1 MWNNEAEELVNQ
13 RPAPFINNPFD
24 SIFVDPQYKRY
35 YDVMANFYDQNVG
48 PVQRLMAGST
58 FAFNLSKTVLSPTT
72 HMRNFGGGMLQN
84 VYNGILPWGS
94 RAWRNAVSSESNVK
108 GSPTYS
114 VFRRTIGLDSKFRG
128 RKALSDDDTNS
139 VTRLIELGILHNG
152 MKAGIFKETYNIMIK
167 DANPLHHLERKLL
180 GKRKKEIKATAAV
193 DKLAEVYEMS
203 DNINKISA
211 FESEFGWLY
220 RAFGDGK
227 NTEAFIK
234 HAESLGV
241 FNARQRFNSGKEGIL
256 TTLIEEASAKKV
268 NMFTPTYSQLTGS
281 SRVFRRYPIGN
292 FVAFPMEVTRNYAN
306 SWRLAARELR
316 SGSAAMRARGSI
328 RAASLAGATGIT
340 VGGIGGLS
348 AAINGITDDERE
360 ALESKDLASEWL
372 YGTNYFYTG
381 KLKDGTLKA
390 IPLGYTDPFSYL
402 SRIAQVAMHSFN
414 ENEEDAVLKSRL
426 IDASWESFKVA
437 VEPYVIPAVGPS
449 TLYDT
454 YKELSESYE
463 QEKEINHEAILRSLD
478 IAFNPTV
485 MRDVYKTDLI
495 PFVDAPKV
503 TKWGTEVDPKWHT
516 WIGWVS
522 GMKPE
527 KIHIPSKVGFAL
539 SDVFRDKGANTTKF
553 NKYIDNPQNFADPN
567 YRENIVREY
576 KEYIAKEKEIARRV
590 KTIFGHGRTLGLNG
604 TELVDLATTFD
615 KRIKA
620 GEGKYKAAFSK
631 KYIAQLINKDE
642 YPISIVSDD
651 MLRKIRNSLQNKGV
665 GPGDN
670 LITDLVSIV
679 RQENID
685 RKIGDIR

>member
-1 MWNNEAEELVNQ
+1 
-13 RPAPFINNPFD
+13 
-24 SIFVDPQYKRY
+24 
-35 YDVMANFYDQNVG
+35 
-48 PVQRLMAGST
+48 
-58 FAFNLSKTVLSPTT
+58 
-72 HMRNFGGGMLQN
+72 
-84 VYNGILPWGS
+84 
-94 RAWRNAVSSESNVK
+94 
-108 GSPTYS
+108 
-114 VFRRTIGLDSKFRG
+114 
-128 RKALSDDDTNS
+128 
-139 VTRLIELGILHNG
+139 
-152 MKAGIFKETYNIMIK
+152 
-167 DANPLHHLERKLL
+167 
-180 GKRKKEIKATAAV
+180 
-193 DKLAEVYEMS
+193 MS

-281 SRVFRRYPIGN
+281 SRLFRRYPIGN
-292 FVAFPMEVTRNYAN
+292 FVAFPMEVTRNYTN

-360 ALESKDLASEWL
+360 ALESKDMTAEWL
-372 YGTNYFYTG
+372 YGTNWFYTG

-426 IDASWESFKVA
+426 IDASWEAFKVA
-437 VEPYVIPAVGPS
+437 MDPYVIPAVGPA
-449 TLYDT
+449 TLFDT

-463 QEKEINHEAILRSLD
+463 QDKEINHEAILRSLD

-485 MRDVYKTDLI
+485 TRDLWKMRPT
-495 PFVDAPKV
+495 APNV
-503 TKWGTEVDPKWHT
+503 TKWGTEADPKWHT
-516 WIGWVS
+516 MIGWVS
-522 GMKPE
+522 GMKPQN
-527 KIHIPSKVGFAL
+527 IHIPSKVGFAL
-539 SDVFRDKGANTTKF
+539 SDVFRDKGANSKKF
-553 NKYIDNPQNFADPN
+553 NSFIGNAQTFADPN

-576 KEYIAKEKEIARRV
+576 KDYIAKEKEIARRV
-590 KTIFGHGRTLGLNG
+590 KTIFGHGRTLGLG
-604 TELVDLATTFD
+604 KAELVDLATTFD
-615 KRIKA
+615 KRIKV
-620 GEGKYKAAFSK
+620 GEKKYKASFGQE
-631 KYIAQLINKDE
+631 YIAQINDGE
-642 YPISIVSDD
+642 YPISIVSEDI
-651 MLRKIRNSLQNKGV
+651 LQEIRNTLQNKGE
-665 GPGDN
+665 PLEGDS
-670 LITDLVSIV
+670 LITDLL
-679 RQENID
+679 NIIRNED